1 MQATKQKGSVL
12 ISADDARG
20 FVAGFLVHEGVPS
33 EDAGI
38 IASALVRADLRG
50 VDTPGMVRLPGYID
64 RLRKGLVTPRPKLK
78 FSHPTP
84 VAAQLDGDNGFG
96 FFVAQRAVNEAL
108 SLARQYGLGMV
119 SVKRSTHFGMAA
131 NYLLQAV
138 EAGFAAFVFTNA
150 SRAMPPWGGR
160 EALLGTSP
168 FAVGVPGGETGDFIL
183 DMSPSVAARG
193 KIRRALRHGQ
203 PIPLGYALDETG
215 QPTTDP
221 EEALK
226 GVVLPIGG
234 AKGSGMSMMMD
245 ILCGVMSGAAFAGEV
260 GDQYKNYDRPQ
271 NVGHFFLALKP
282 DLYVTANELR
292 ARMDHLFATVRS
304 VPKAEGVEEILIPG
318 EIEKRLEA
326 ERISK
331 GIPYSL
337 NDLQPLLDDAKDAGI
352 DLPLMRAEQ

>member
-1 MQATKQKGSVL
+1 
-12 ISADDARG
+12 I
-20 FVAGFLVHEGVPS
+20 AG
-33 EDAGI
+33 
-38 IASALVRADLRG
+38 ALVRADLRG
-50 VDTPGMVRLPGYID
+50 VDTHGMVRLPGYID
-64 RLRKGLVTPRPKLK
+64 RLRKGLVNPRPELK
-78 FSHPTP
+78 FSYPTP

-96 FFVAQRAVNEAL
+96 FAIAYRAMSEAL
-108 SLARQYGLGMV
+108 SLARQYGLGLV

-168 FAVGVPGGETGDFIL
+168 FAVGVPGGGTGDFIL

-203 PIPLGYALDETG
+203 PIPLGFALDESG

-221 EEALK
+221 AEALK

-234 AKGSGMSMMMD
+234 AKGSGLSMMMD
-245 ILCGVMSGAAFAGEV
+245 ILCGVMSGAAFSGEV

-282 DLYVTANELR
+282 DLFVSAEELR
-292 ARMDHLFATVRS
+292 VRMDHLLTTVRS
-304 VPKAEGVEEILIPG
+304 VPKAEGFSEILIPG
-318 EIEKRLEA
+318 EPERRLEA
-326 ERISK
+326 ERVSK

-352 DLPLMRAEQ
+352 DPPLMAPVSE